1 MTDYIAEFENYLIQ
15 VKQVSSNTLESYLR
29 DISQFAAYAS
39 SRGLASASAAD
50 AAFIAEY
57 IGLLRAEG
65 RSNATITRVSAS
77 LRCYYQYLLS
87 CGVVAANPAKGIKL
101 AKVEKKLPEILTGKE
116 ITLLLSQPD
125 IVDPNCCMRPA
136 SA

>member
-87 CGVVAANPAKGIKL
+87 CGQGHQACQGGEKAA
-101 AKVEKKLPEILTGKE
+101 
-116 ITLLLSQPD
+116 
-125 IVDPNCCMRPA
+125 
-136 SA
+136 